1 MNSKFKFFRQL
12 DFMDCGPTSLKMVA
26 AFYGKDYSIDFL
38 RANAYIHRSGVSL
51 NGISEAAEK
60 IGLKTLK
67 VKLTL
72 EQLVSQALLPAI
84 LHWNQEHFVV
94 IYEVKK
100 SFWSF
105 LPWVK
110 KEEKFVIADPGHD
123 LVIVDKSTFI
133 KCWASDANNK
143 GIALL
148 LEPTPEFYQKQE
160 ANPYEKTGFSF
171 LFSYLTPYRKYLTQ
185 IFIGMI
191 FGSMLSMVFPFLT
204 QSLIDF
210 GIHRHNVSFI
220 HLILLSQLLLFI
232 GGVAVDMIRNWIL
245 LHISTRVSVTI
256 ISNFLVKLMQLPISF
271 FETKNVGD
279 ITQRIQDH
287 HRIETFL
294 TGTTLNSFFSIINL
308 IVFAVILGIYSTTL
322 LGIFFVGSILSVL
335 WIMIFLRQRKH
346 LDYNRFQQMRENQD
360 SIFELITGMQEIKLN
375 NCEKA
380 RRWDWERIQAKLFKI
395 NIKGLALEQYQ
406 EVGVTFFTQLKNI
419 LISYVAATQVID
431 NKISLGV
438 MLSISYIIGQMNGP
452 LSQLMAFV
460 RSIQDAKISLERLG
474 EIHNKPNEELD
485 EECPLGEYPLGEHP
499 LGEHPLGEHPLGKLN
514 EVLNINSLLLDSYI
528 HKTDSSLSLFNN
540 RNVRGIYLQNTSFRY
555 GGPTSPMTL
564 NGLNLLI
571 PEGKVT
577 AIVGTSGSGKT
588 TLLKI
593 LLKFYGL
600 TDGNIFVNTSNLM
613 NMSAKRWRNECG
625 VVLQDGHIFSDTIAR
640 NIAIDGQKIDET
652 LLIEAIRVANLQE
665 YLSRLPLGLATKI
678 GSSGSGLSGGQRQ
691 RIFIARAVYKNPKYI
706 FFDEATSA
714 LDANNERVIME
725 NLNNFFQNRTV
736 VVIAHRLS
744 TVKNADQIIVLENGE
759 VKEVGN
765 HQSLASKRGVYFE
778 LVKNQLELVA

>member
-26 AFYGKDYSIDFL
+26 AFHGKDYSIDFL
-38 RANAYIHRSGVSL
+38 RASTYIQRSGVSL

-60 IGLKTLK
+60 IGFKTLK
-67 VKLTL
+67 VKLTV
-72 EQLVSQALLPAI
+72 EQLISQAPLPAI
-84 LHWNQEHFVV
+84 LHWNQDHFVV
-94 IYEVKK
+94 IYQIKR
-100 SFWSF
+100 SFWAF

-110 KEEKFVIADPGHD
+110 DKDEKLVIADPGHD
-123 LVIVDKSTFI
+123 LVVVDKTTFL
-133 KCWASDANNK
+133 KCWVSDGNNK

-148 LEPTPEFYQKQE
+148 LEPTPEFYQKQDTTPQ
-160 ANPYEKTGFSF
+160 AKTGFSF
-171 LFSYLTPYRKYLTQ
+171 LFSYLTPYKKYLTQ

-191 FGSMLSMVFPFLT
+191 FGSILSMIFPFLT
-204 QSLIDF
+204 QSLVDF
-210 GIHRHNVSFI
+210 GIHRHNMGFI

-294 TGTTLNSFFSIINL
+294 TGTTLNTFFSIINL
-308 IVFAVILGIYSTTL
+308 IVFSVILGIYSTTL
-322 LGIFFVGSILSVL
+322 LSIFFVGSALSVL
-335 WIMIFLRQRKH
+335 WIMIFLKQRKN

-406 EVGVTFFTQLKNI
+406 EAGVTFFTQLKNI
-419 LISYVAATQVID
+419 MISYVAATQVID

-452 LSQLMAFV
+452 LSQLMVFV

-474 EIHNKPNEELD
+474 EIHNKPNEEL
-485 EECPLGEYPLGEHP
+485 EEEHSF
-499 LGEHPLGEHPLGKLN
+499 EKLN
-514 EVLNINSLLLDSYI
+514 DILHTNSLLSDNYI
-528 HKTDSSLSLFNN
+528 HKNDPTLSLFNN
-540 RNVRGIYLQNTSFRY
+540 RNTKGICLQNTSFSY
-555 GGPTSPMTL
+555 GGPSSPMTL
-564 NGLNLLI
+564 NQLNLLI

-588 TLLKI
+588 TLLKL
-593 LLKFYGL
+593 LLKFYSLTEGHIFINGSDL
-600 TDGNIFVNTSNLM
+600 TD
-613 NMSAKRWRNECG
+613 MSAKKWRNECG
-625 VVLQDGHIFSDTIAR
+625 VVLQDGYIFSDTIAR
-640 NIAIDGQKIDET
+640 NIAIDGQKIDEDR
-652 LLIEAIRVANLQE
+652 LIEAIRVANLQE
-665 YLSRLPLGLATKI
+665 YLRRLPLGLATKI

-725 NLNNFFQNRTV
+725 NLHDFFQNRTV

-759 VKEVGN
+759 IKEVGN
-765 HQSLASKRGVYFE
+765 HQNLTSKRGVYFD

>member
-26 AFYGKDYSIDFL
+26 AFHGKDYSIDFL
-38 RANAYIHRSGVSL
+38 RANAYIQRSGVSL

-67 VKLTL
+67 VKLTV
-72 EQLVSQALLPAI
+72 EQLVSQAPLPAI

-94 IYEVKK
+94 IYDIKK
-100 SFWSF
+100 SFWSL

-110 KEEKFVIADPGHD
+110 NGEEKFVIADPGHD
-123 LVIVDKSTFI
+123 LVIVDKTTFL
-133 KCWASDANNK
+133 KCWASDENKK

-148 LEPTPEFYQKQE
+148 LEPTPEFYQKQD
-160 ANPYEKTGFSF
+160 ATPYEKTGFSF
-171 LFSYLTPYRKYLTQ
+171 LFSYLTPYKKYLTQ

-191 FGSMLSMVFPFLT
+191 FGSILSMIFPFLT
-204 QSLIDF
+204 QSLVDF

-245 LHISTRVSVTI
+245 LHISTRVSVSI

-294 TGTTLNSFFSIINL
+294 TGTTLNTFFSIINL
-308 IVFAVILGIYSTTL
+308 IVFSVILGIYSTTL
-322 LGIFFVGSILSVL
+322 LGIFFVGSAMSIL
-335 WIMIFLRQRKH
+335 WIMIFLKQRKH

-406 EVGVTFFTQLKNI
+406 EAGVTFFTQLKNI
-419 LISYVAATQVID
+419 MISYVAATQVID

-452 LSQLMAFV
+452 LGQLMVFV

-485 EECPLGEYPLGEHP
+485 EEHSF
-499 LGEHPLGEHPLGKLN
+499 GKLN
-514 EVLNINSLLLDSYI
+514 EALNASALLLDDYVNNE
-528 HKTDSSLSLFNN
+528 DAALSLFNN
-540 RNVRGIYLQNTSFRY
+540 RSNKGIYLQNTSFRY

-564 NGLNLLI
+564 NRLNLLI

-588 TLLKI
+588 TLLKL

-600 TDGNIFVNTSNLM
+600 TDGNIFVNGSNLM
-613 NMSAKRWRNECG
+613 DMSAKKWRNECG
-625 VVLQDGHIFSDTIAR
+625 VVLQDGYIFSDTIAR
-640 NIAIDGQKIDET
+640 NIAIDGQKIDEPR
-652 LLIEAIRVANLQE
+652 LMEAIRVANLQE
-665 YLSRLPLGLATKI
+665 YLRRLPLGLATKI

-759 VKEVGN
+759 IKEVGN
-765 HQSLASKRGVYFE
+765 HQSLTSKRGVYFD
-778 LVKNQLELVA
+778 LVKNQLELAA

>member
-26 AFYGKDYSIDFL
+26 AFHGKDYSIDFL
-38 RANAYIHRSGVSL
+38 RASSYIQRSGVSL

-60 IGLKTLK
+60 IGFKTLK
-67 VKLTL
+67 VKLTV
-72 EQLVSQALLPAI
+72 EQLMSQAPLPAI
-84 LHWNQEHFVV
+84 LHWNQDHFVV
-94 IYEVKK
+94 IYQIRR
-100 SFWSF
+100 SFWAF
-105 LPWVK
+105 LPWL
-110 KEEKFVIADPGHD
+110 KEKDEKIVIADPGHD
-123 LVIVDKSTFI
+123 LVVVDKTTFL
-133 KCWASDANNK
+133 KCWASDDNKK

-148 LEPTPEFYQKQE
+148 LEPTPEFYQKQD
-160 ANPYEKTGFSF
+160 ANPQTKTGFSF
-171 LFSYLTPYRKYLTQ
+171 LFSYLTPYKKYLTQ

-191 FGSMLSMVFPFLT
+191 FGSILSMIFPFLT
-204 QSLIDF
+204 QSLVDF
-210 GIHRHNVSFI
+210 GIHRHNMGFI

-294 TGTTLNSFFSIINL
+294 TGTTLNTFFSIINL
-308 IVFAVILGIYSTTL
+308 IVFSVILGIYSTTL
-322 LGIFFVGSILSVL
+322 LSIFFVGSALSVL
-335 WIMIFLRQRKH
+335 WIMIFLKQRKN

-395 NIKGLALEQYQ
+395 NIKSLALEQYQ
-406 EVGVTFFTQLKNI
+406 EAGVTFFTQLKNI
-419 LISYVAATQVID
+419 MISYVAATQVID

-452 LSQLMAFV
+452 LSQLMIFV

-474 EIHNKPNEELD
+474 EIHNKPNEESD
-485 EECPLGEYPLGEHP
+485 EEHSFE
-499 LGEHPLGEHPLGKLN
+499 KLN
-514 EVLNINSLLLDSYI
+514 DTIHTNSLLSDNYI
-528 HKTDSSLSLFNN
+528 HHNDPTLSLFNN
-540 RNVRGIYLQNTSFRY
+540 RNTKGICLQNTSFRY
-555 GGPTSPMTL
+555 GGPSSSMTL
-564 NGLNLLI
+564 NKLNLLI
-571 PEGKVT
+571 PEGKIT

-588 TLLKI
+588 TLLKL
-593 LLKFYGL
+593 LLKFYSL
-600 TDGNIFVNTSNLM
+600 TEGNIFVNGSDLT
-613 NMSAKRWRNECG
+613 NMSAKKWRNECG
-625 VVLQDGHIFSDTIAR
+625 VVLQDGYIFSDTIAR
-640 NIAIDGQKIDET
+640 NIAIDGQKIDEDR
-652 LLIEAIRVANLQE
+652 LIEAIRVANLQE
-665 YLSRLPLGLATKI
+665 YLKRLPLGLATKI

-725 NLNNFFQNRTV
+725 NLNVFFQNRTV

-759 VKEVGN
+759 IKEVGN
-765 HQSLASKRGVYFE
+765 HQKLTTKRGVYFD